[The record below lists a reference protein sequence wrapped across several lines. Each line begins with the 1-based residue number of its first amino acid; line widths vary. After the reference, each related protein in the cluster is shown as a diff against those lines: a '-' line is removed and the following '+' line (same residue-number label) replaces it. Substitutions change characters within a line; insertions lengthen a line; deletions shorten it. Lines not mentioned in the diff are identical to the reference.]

1 MGNFFDNGSMSMI
14 FHILNVLYDGRCG
27 LSRNEDIRRFVGKLV
42 EKQTLDYRI
51 INSET
56 SIKYMAEYDYILK
69 REKKGNYNG
78 HVELHQAGR
87 NGYETS
93 EEDKN
98 GHEI

>member
-1 MGNFFDNGSMSMI
+1 MSI
-14 FHILNVLYDGRCG
+14 INDLESHAKEERCG
-27 LSRNEDIRRFVGKLV
+27 VSRNEDIRRFVGKLV

-56 SIKYMAEYDYILK
+56 GIKYMAEYDYILK

>member
-1 MGNFFDNGSMSMI
+1 M
-14 FHILNVLYDGRCG
+14 
-27 LSRNEDIRRFVGKLV
+27 V
-42 EKQTLDYRI
+42 EKHTLDYRI

-56 SIKYMAEYDYILK
+56 GIKYIAEYDYILK

-98 GHEI
+98 GHEIWYQARLWILIQQIQVDYTIHRQFKMFEIAWCTFVASQK